1 MYLGD
6 YITGAIIAG
15 FFNTRAADGTPLALA
30 GSPAL
35 AVYAAGN
42 TSESTAGVVLATNFD
57 SRTGLHHF
65 NVDTNA
71 DSNFYSGG
79 SEYVVVLTSGTIGGI
94 SAVGRIVAEFSI
106 TNRSD
111 SLISQLIYILGDPE
125 FGLLVQILGRLPE
138 ALVDGRIDASVGAIA
153 DNAIT
158 NAAIAASAVTEIQSG
173 LATSSSLS
181 NATALIEDIAGVVDA
196 ILQDTESTGV
206 VVASAS
212 KSGYSL
218 TPTTGLGNQ
227 TANLTGSVS
236 SVTNAVTVGT
246 INANAVSASA
256 LATDA
261 VEEIQAGLST
271 ASQVS
276 ALNNLSTAQVLAQC
290 TAALETAISELSAVP
305 SATPTTKQALM
316 FLYMALRNQS
326 TTTASSQTIRND
338 AGTTIATA
346 TLADDGTT
354 MTKGEFA

>member
-6 YITGAIIAG
+6 YITGAAIAG

-42 TSESTAGVVLATNFD
+42 TSESTAGVVLTTNFD

-65 NVDTNA
+65 TVDTNA

-111 SLISQLIYILGDPE
+111 ALLSQLIYILGDPE
-125 FGLLVQILGRLPE
+125 FGLLVQILARLPE
-138 ALVDGRIDASVGAIA
+138 ALVDGRIDARVGEIA

-173 LATSSSLS
+173 LA
-181 NATALIEDIAGVVDA
+181 
-196 ILQDTESTGV
+196 
-206 VVASAS
+206 
-212 KSGYSL
+212 
-218 TPTTGLGNQ
+218 
-227 TANLTGSVS
+227 
-236 SVTNAVTVGT
+236 
-246 INANAVSASA
+246 
-256 LATDA
+256 
-261 VEEIQAGLST
+261 T

-290 TAALETAISELSAVP
+290 TAALETAISELTSVP
-305 SATPTTKQALM
+305 SGTPTTKQALM

-326 TTTASSQTIRND
+326 TTTANAQTIRND
-338 AGTTIATA
+338 SGVTIATA